1 MEQIYFMRT
10 VVAWLSEARH
20 VNKLISTTL
29 RVLAVVLVPYGLLVF
44 FKAGKILFDL
54 PATGILGGI
63 FFQILFVIAVYSA
76 AHDLFLRARDIDA
89 LPGKDYNMFP
99 LAALVFRAM
108 GEAFGVFIA
117 LVSIG
122 GGIFV
127 WFTGRGVGSIMMPP
141 PRFLPAAV
149 DTSFMGGIELM
160 ISGVLSAIAV
170 LGLSYLAAEIM
181 RLLEGKSEKA

>member
-1 MEQIYFMRT
+1 MRT
-10 VVAWLSEARH
+10 IIEWLSEARH
-20 VNKLISTTL
+20 VNRLISTTL
-29 RVLAVVLVPYGLLVF
+29 RVLAVLLVPYGLLVF
-44 FKAGKILFDL
+44 FKAGKVLFDL

-63 FFQILFVIAVYSA
+63 FFQMLFVIAVYSV

-89 LPGKDYNMFP
+89 LPGRDYNMFP
-99 LAALVFRAM
+99 LAALVFRAI

-127 WFTGRGVGSIMMPP
+127 WFTGRGVAYIMAPP

-160 ISGVLSAIAV
+160 VSGILFAVAI

-181 RLLEGKSEKA
+181 RFLEGKAGKP